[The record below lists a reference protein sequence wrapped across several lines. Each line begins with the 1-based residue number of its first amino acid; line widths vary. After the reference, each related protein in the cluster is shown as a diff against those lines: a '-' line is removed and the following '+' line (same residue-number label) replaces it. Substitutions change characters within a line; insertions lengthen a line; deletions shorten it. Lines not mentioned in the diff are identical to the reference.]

1 MPERDLCNW
10 IFSKREQLGL
20 SWSVAFCALALLQKV
35 MGKSSKSED
44 GSVYWKVKDG
54 IIRLEVSELH
64 LALISL
70 TLGQQCINTKPV
82 PWPKLEVLLRET
94 LPPSQRA
101 KTKTEF
107 ISEQL
112 ELMVAM
118 DFDLAHTSP
127 FDYLDIFLTSLQN
140 CFPSYA
146 SCHSEAI
153 CLLCL
158 LYQFPWVLEK
168 DWKSVSLACIITVY
182 SMTRGVSDGILHWVS
197 SLPCQVD
204 MTEIKSLVHFYKKY
218 LNE

>member
-1 MPERDLCNW
+1 
-10 IFSKREQLGL
+10 
-20 SWSVAFCALALLQKV
+20 

-168 DWKSVSLACIITVY
+168 GKGREILQKEKKEKKEKDECHFLDWKSVSLACIITVY

>member
-1 MPERDLCNW
+1 
-10 IFSKREQLGL
+10 
-20 SWSVAFCALALLQKV
+20 